1 MLLGKKTTPRGKQH
15 AGDSPRVC
23 TRVPNN
29 EPLTIFGQSSPRDFG
44 GVGSMKDRW
53 MATKVA
59 SAKLD
64 AFLERA
70 VGEFSPSANDRESFG
85 RISSFIPQARS
96 LQKNSDQ
103 N

>member
-1 MLLGKKTTPRGKQH
+1 
-15 AGDSPRVC
+15 
-23 TRVPNN
+23 
-29 EPLTIFGQSSPRDFG
+29 
-44 GVGSMKDRW
+44 MKDRW

-64 AFLERA
+64 ALLERA
-70 VGEFSPSANDRESFG
+70 VGEFSPSAHDRESFG
-85 RISSFIPQARS
+85 RISSFIAQARS

>member
-1 MLLGKKTTPRGKQH
+1 
-15 AGDSPRVC
+15 
-23 TRVPNN
+23 
-29 EPLTIFGQSSPRDFG
+29 
-44 GVGSMKDRW
+44 MKDRW

-70 VGEFSPSANDRESFG
+70 MGEFNPSADDRESFG
-85 RISSFIPQARS
+85 RISSFIEQARS

>member
-1 MLLGKKTTPRGKQH
+1 MLLGKMATLEAKYH
-15 AGDSPRVC
+15 AGDSPPVC

-29 EPLTIFGQSSPRDFG
+29 EPLTIFGQSSPGEFG

-70 VGEFSPSANDRESFG
+70 AGEFSPSVNDRESFG
-85 RISSFIPQARS
+85 RISSFIAQARS